1 MNIAIWPYFYKIRRS
16 PFPPEM
22 EIVISH
28 SLDFVIF
35 QIGSHVHW
43 NLGCSGPPKSDEFD
57 PEQERDGTLLE
68 NQSSAS
74 WKSGEGWMLFRQDQE
89 EPRIDERQGTIHPNG

>member
-1 MNIAIWPYFYKIRRS
+1 
-16 PFPPEM
+16 M

-43 NLGCSGPPKSDEFD
+43 SLGCSGPPKSEEFD

-68 NQSSAS
+68 NQGAAS
-74 WKSGEGWMLFRQDQE
+74 
-89 EPRIDERQGTIHPNG
+89 